1 MPASL
6 GAALGER
13 FVAGGRVYYAAPT
26 PERLAAAPLDA
37 IRAAKL
43 RYRDRYEEALAE
55 TVMSATDLEA
65 LKQAPGDDAW
75 RELMRLTGV
84 ALTPPTSR
92 SSVPLA
98 ARMPCTWTSASDGC
112 SVGATSA
119 MPASPTISS
128 GSSRGRSG
136 AR

>member
-43 RYRDRYEEALAE
+43 GYGDHYEEALAGDCHE
-55 TVMSATDLEA
+55 RDRPGSVEA
-65 LKQAPGDDAW
+65 G
-75 RELMRLTGV
+75 
-84 ALTPPTSR
+84 SR
-92 SSVPLA
+92 
-98 ARMPCTWTSASDGC
+98 
-112 SVGATSA
+112 
-119 MPASPTISS
+119 
-128 GSSRGRSG
+128 
-136 AR
+136 